1 MATLYEVTDNI
12 KLIQSLIEEGAD
24 EDVFAEA
31 LANNQMDL
39 AEKLEGYAMVIK
51 NIESDVEGYKKEE
64 KRLADRRK
72 TMENKIKRMKENMQY
87 SMVSTGQR
95 KVQGEKFSFTVQK
108 NPPSLKVVDESL
120 IPTDY
125 VTVEEVRKVD
135 RKEILAQ
142 LRSGVEVSG
151 VEISQGESIRIR

>member
-1 MATLYEVTDNI
+1 MATLYEITDNF

-95 KVQGEKFSFTVQK
+95 KIQGEKFSFTVQK
-108 NPPSLKVVDESL
+108 NPPSLKVVDDKL
-120 IPTDY
+120 IPKKFIT
-125 VTVEEVRKVD
+125 VTTTEKIDNKAIMELLKNEQVVPG
-135 RKEILAQ
+135 A
-142 LRSGVEVSG
+142 
-151 VEISQGESIRIR
+151 EISQGESIRIR